1 MNATRRLPVVP
12 VRAVDGSVLSGVA
25 NARALA
31 AACVA
36 VAVMAICVAQFRE
49 PAGEP
54 AAEELAAGTPPAEP
68 EEPSEATLAMADVPE
83 DVVSRVDA
91 ALRTVET
98 QTVGSGQVSH
108 IGPPL
113 DPDAARHEPSNAT
126 PSHIGEYLDP
136 DADSVSR
143 GSGETS
149 HIGEY
154 LDPLADESGGTDGL

>member
-1 MNATRRLPVVP
+1 M
-12 VRAVDGSVLSGVA
+12 DGSTVLSGFA

-31 AACVA
+31 VACVVAA
-36 VAVMAICVAQFRE
+36 VVAICVAQFRE

-54 AAEELAAGTPPAEP
+54 ATEDLAAGTPPAEP
-68 EEPSEATLAMADVPE
+68 EESSEPTLAVADVA
-83 DVVSRVDA
+83 SRVDA
-91 ALRTVET
+91 ALVTVET
-98 QTVGSGQVSH
+98 QTGGSSHVSH

-113 DPDAARHEPSNAT
+113 DPDAERHEPSNAT

-136 DADSVSR
+136 DDDSVSR

-154 LDPLADESGGTDGL
+154 LDPLADESGGTDG